1 MFGRPCRSVNERGFA
16 LLVEALV
23 AFSLFLIA
31 AIGFYSMLA
40 GVHRAETKARQTMAA
55 TSYARELLEQQRALG
70 YGGLKTGKTSGHL
83 SLKAN
88 RKEVASQMEMD
99 HLIEVSEGPISGVKA
114 VKVEVVWHD
123 GQVSLEGY
131 VGE

>member
-1 MFGRPCRSVNERGFA
+1 MFSGLGRGIGERGFA

-55 TSYARELLEQQRALG
+55 TAYAREILEQQRAVG
-70 YGGLKTGKTSGHL
+70 YSALKTGKTSGHF

-99 HLIEVSEGPISGVKA
+99 HLVEISEGPISGVKA

>member
-1 MFGRPCRSVNERGFA
+1 MLTPPRIISERGYV

-23 AFSLFLIA
+23 AFSLFLVA

-40 GVHRAETKARQTMAA
+40 GVHRAETKARQTRAA
-55 TSYARELLEQQRALG
+55 TAYARELLEQNRGAGYSAL
-70 YGGLKTGKTSGHL
+70 KIGKTSGHY

-88 RKEVASQMEMD
+88 RGKVATQMEMD
-99 HLIEVSEGPISGVKA
+99 YLVQVTDGPISGVKS
-114 VKVEVVWHD
+114 VKVRVVWHD

>member
-1 MFGRPCRSVNERGFA
+1 M
-16 LLVEALV
+16 

-40 GVHRAETKARQTMAA
+40 GVHRAETKARQTMTA

-70 YGGLKTGKTSGHL
+70 YSGLKTGKTSGHL

-99 HLIEVSEGPISGVKA
+99 HLIEVSEGPISGVRA
-114 VKVEVVWHD
+114 VKVKVVWHD